1 MSSPEAIPLCDV
13 QAQYRRIQGEIEE
26 AVHAV
31 LPSGRYIGGP
41 AVLEFETGVARFWG
55 APVCVG
61 VSSGTAALIHAL
73 RCLGVGPGDE
83 VVTPVFTF
91 IATAA
96 SIRHVGAKPVFAD
109 IDPETMCIDP
119 EGIQN
124 ALTPATQAVMPVHL
138 FGLPAD
144 MSAILEIAKRED
156 LLVIEDAA
164 QAHGA
169 EVLGKRAGSLGD
181 AGCFSFFPSKNL
193 GAVGDAGAVVTGNE
207 EVADRM
213 RKTSNHGRSAKYLHG
228 EIGTNDRLDALQA
241 AVLAVKLKHLEAWTE
256 ERRRAAR
263 WYREALDGLP
273 LVLPA
278 EPEGRWCVY
287 HLYVIRTPERDRLRE
302 ALTREGI
309 ETGLHYTP
317 PLHLQPALEDQGG
330 RAGDFPESERAAAEG
345 LSLPMYPELE
355 EQQVRRIAGVI
366 AKTLGA

>member
-1 MSSPEAIPLCDV
+1 
-13 QAQYRRIQGEIEE
+13 
-26 AVHAV
+26 
-31 LPSGRYIGGP
+31 
-41 AVLEFETGVARFWG
+41 
-55 APVCVG
+55 VG

-83 VVTPVFTF
+83 VVTPAFTF

-109 IDPETMCIDP
+109 IDPETMCIAP
-119 EGIQN
+119 EGIRN
-124 ALTPATQAVMPVHL
+124 ALTSATKAVMPVHL

-144 MSAILEIAKRED
+144 MSAILEIANREG

-169 EVLGKRAGSLGD
+169 EVLGRRAGSLGD

-207 EVADRM
+207 EAAD
-213 RKTSNHGRSAKYLHG
+213 RSAKYLHG

-256 ERRRAAR
+256 ERRQAAR

-278 EPEGRWCVY
+278 APEGRRCVY
-287 HLYVIRTPERDRLRE
+287 HLYVMRTPERDRLRE

-330 RAGDFPESERAAAEG
+330 RAGDFPESERAAAEV
-345 LSLPMYPELE
+345 LSLPMYPELAK
-355 EQQVRRIAGVI
+355 EQVQRIAGVI